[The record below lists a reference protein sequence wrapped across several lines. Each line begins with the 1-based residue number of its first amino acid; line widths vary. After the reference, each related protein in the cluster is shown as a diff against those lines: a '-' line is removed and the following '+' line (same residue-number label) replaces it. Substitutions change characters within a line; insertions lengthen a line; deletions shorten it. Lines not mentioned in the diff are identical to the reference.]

1 MNNKIPKSITKK
13 PSALAVVLSIIS
25 VVIWVPHTLP
35 FFTNVHGVQTIY
47 AIALLP
53 IGIASFFF
61 AYYSGLTIAKLSYGI
76 AKKHY
81 MFWAYF
87 WQIVINVVCI
97 IICTILEITL
107 AGNPIKMCFDICAEV
122 KISTAIICYCI
133 FTTIILLPSYFA
145 ISRYFKYAKKYHLPK
160 PS

>member
-1 MNNKIPKSITKK
+1 MNNKIPKSITKG

-25 VVIWVPHTLP
+25 IVVWVPHTLP
-35 FFTNVHGVQTIY
+35 FGGVQTIY

-61 AYYSGLTIAKLSYGI
+61 SYYSGLTIAKLSYGI

-87 WQIVINVVCI
+87 WQIAINIICI
-97 IICTILEITL
+97 IICFIIEIAL
-107 AGNPIKMCFDICAEV
+107 AGNPIQACFDYCKEV
-122 KISTAIICYCI
+122 KTSTAIIYYSTI
-133 FTTIILLPSYFA
+133 TTIILLPGYFA
-145 ISRYFKYAKKYHLPK
+145 IPRYFKYVKKYHLPK